1 MTNDFSALYAQFME
15 IMNKGTEKEAR
26 TFLMEH
32 MNELPEDLREKVVL
46 TLFADGLKEAATNHA
61 AVEEF
66 QKEGI
71 EIMQELETGKRI
83 LDDKLKVLE
92 LQEKMR

>member
-1 MTNDFSALYAQFME
+1 MPNDFSALYAQFME
-15 IMNKGTEKEAR
+15 IMNKGTEEEAR

-32 MNELPEDLREKVVL
+32 MNELPEDVRQGVIL
-46 TLFADGLKEAATNHA
+46 TFFEEGLKEAAANNA

-71 EIMQELETGKRI
+71 EAVQELETGKRI

-92 LQEKMR
+92 LQEKMK